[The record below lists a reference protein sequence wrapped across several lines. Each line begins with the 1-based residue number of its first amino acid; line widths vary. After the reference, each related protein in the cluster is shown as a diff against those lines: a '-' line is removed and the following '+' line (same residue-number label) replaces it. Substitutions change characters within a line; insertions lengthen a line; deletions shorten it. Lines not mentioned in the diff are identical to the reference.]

1 MQDHSKLPAS
11 ASKTESLSTTSVSIV
26 GASGSRHG
34 LIICPPSSGTA
45 TLMTDNAV
53 TIQQGFQI
61 SAGDQPLVLCR
72 CQYGD
77 MITRPWFAI
86 SNEGQGP
93 IGRSASEYWRKSD
106 RAIASDATKTITGVT
121 GFRHVC
127 TSITGN
133 YAAEDTG
140 RIFTLYSGSN
150 SIWRTYT
157 RGLDPVVWNDPIGIA
172 CNEGEDCTITL
183 VSGGA
188 GTEGIVAFSGFTI
201 PIPTITFYEL
211 GEVNDNRADAGG
223 NRSTQYYGSREAF
236 G

>member
-1 MQDHSKLPAS
+1 MKDHSQLPAS

-45 TLMTDNAV
+45 TLMTDTAV
-53 TIQQGFQI
+53 TINQGFQI

-72 CQYGD
+72 CNYGD

-93 IGRSASEYWRKSD
+93 IGRSASEYWHGVNVGTN
-106 RAIASDATKTITGVT
+106 ATVAETKAGVA

-127 TSITGN
+127 TSIVMNFSEELATGITG
-133 YAAEDTG
+133 YLRDGSDTV
-140 RIFTLYSGSN
+140 
-150 SIWRTYT
+150 WRTYVDGRSQT
-157 RGLDPVVWNDPIGIA
+157 IWTDDVGLMGTAGDSMSIN
-172 CNEGEDCTITL
+172 L
-183 VSGGA
+183 GA
-188 GTEGIVAFSGFTI
+188 GGSGVGGSVYFQGFTI
-201 PIPTITFYEL
+201 PVPTITFYEL
-211 GEVNDNRADAGG
+211 GEVNDRAAAGG
-223 NRSTQYYGSREAF
+223 NRSAEYYGSRAAF

>member
-53 TIQQGFQI
+53 TINQGFQI

-72 CQYGD
+72 CNYGD

-93 IGRSASEYWRKSD
+93 IGRSASEYWALSD
-106 RAIASDATKTITGVT
+106 RTIAGDATATQVGVS
-121 GFRHVC
+121 GFRICV
-127 TSITGN
+127 TSMAAN

-140 RIFTLYSGSN
+140 RMLSLTNGSAN
-150 SIWRTYT
+150 LWRTYT
-157 RGLDPVVWNDPIGIA
+157 RGLDPVIWNDPIGMS
-172 CNEGEDCTITL
+172 CDDGEDCTLTL
-183 VSGGA
+183 ASGGA
-188 GTEGIVAFSGFTI
+188 GTEGLIAFSGFTF
-201 PIPTITFYEL
+201 PVPTITFYEL
-211 GEVNDNRADAGG
+211 GEVHGNGAASGG
-223 NRSTQYYGSREAF
+223 NRSAEYYGSRAAF